1 MSARRRSVAIRKILC
16 LGALTLA
23 GFGLSGC
30 VVASVGGAD
39 EGGEVSVTSTAVH
52 VTGDVVS
59 GAADIATGQSDD
71 DDKKKDDKKSDD
83 DN

>member
-1 MSARRRSVAIRKILC
+1 MRKIIV
-16 LGALTLA
+16 LGALLLVTPC
-23 GFGLSGC
+23 LSGC
-30 VVASVGGAD
+30 VVAAVGGAVV
-39 EGGEVSVTSTAVH
+39 GGAVDVASTAVH

-71 DDKKKDDKKSDD
+71 KDNKDKKKPDD

>member
-1 MSARRRSVAIRKILC
+1 
-16 LGALTLA
+16 
-23 GFGLSGC
+23 
-30 VVASVGGAD
+30 VGGA
-39 EGGEVSVTSTAVH
+39 VTVASTAVH

-71 DDKKKDDKKSDD
+71 KKKDDKKPDD

>member
-1 MSARRRSVAIRKILC
+1 MRKILSV
-16 LGALTLA
+16 GALVLV

-30 VVASVGGAD
+30 VVASVAGAAVD
-39 EGGEVSVTSTAVH
+39 GAVTVASTAVH

-59 GAADIATGQSDD
+59 GAADVATGQSD
-71 DDKKKDDKKSDD
+71 DDKKKDDKKKPDD